1 MLLLLLALAAGIVVD
16 SFVQVSTTLWA
27 AVGVAC
33 LAAAIILRRSPARRI
48 LLVVCMAVLGAL
60 RSGAEREF
68 PEWLVLRAPGIS
80 EVTGTVVSYPSL
92 GEDRIRFV
100 VQPDRFPARIL
111 VTWSCPGGAAGSV
124 TYGDRVRLAGRTERP
139 GTFDGFDYGRYL
151 ERQGIVATMW
161 VEFEGLSTL
170 GLRPGV
176 LRAGD
181 QLRQALLGSLRQRLT
196 PAEFALTQSYVFGDR
211 YALSDETEEAF
222 ARTGLMHILA
232 VSGMHLAIL
241 LAGAWWA
248 LRAFRVRPAVAYP
261 FLAVVVLAAVW
272 IIGPW
277 VSFVRSALLFF
288 FVAAGSVLADLG
300 FVLRSSVRP
309 MNALA
314 AAAFVLLLAEPE
326 YLFDVGFQLSV
337 AATAGLLAFAPR
349 RDWPAFPRLS
359 RPLSRVTRAGA
370 SLLFVS
376 LAAQAGAAPILAFQ
390 FEKLQI
396 WTAVTG
402 LVAIPLSSVALWFG
416 IVALAVT
423 PLGFLAGL
431 AAHAFGW
438 TLQAFENVVVAAA
451 RLPWSSVPADGRV
464 GVWLA
469 GLVGLLYVAREVLAR
484 PAVLVVPGGVARRT
498 PEPTPGGAASGLSM
512 AEGRTITDNGR
523 SRLTGGRRGP
533 SLLRNDAHGE
543 RMPDRAQSDS
553 AAYAEAGEAVARALR
568 VVPRGV
574 VCAGWAP
581 RLRSGFVDARGS
593 NRIGAQRRSDR
604 RGAREGLPD
613 GDSARHAGGP
623 RIPGPP
629 ARD

>member
-1 MLLLLLALAAGIVVD
+1 MLFEETMRYPMLLLFFALAAGILAE
-16 SFVQVSTTLWA
+16 STVQVSATLWA
-27 AVGVAC
+27 TVGAAC
-33 LAAAIILRRSPARRI
+33 LATAVVLHRTPTRRV
-48 LLVVCMAVLGAL
+48 LLLVCMAVLGVL

-92 GEDRIRFV
+92 GADRIRFV
-100 VQPDRFPARIL
+100 VQPDRLPARIL
-111 VTWSCPGGAAGSV
+111 VTWSCPGGAAGRV
-124 TYGDRVRLAGRTERP
+124 HYGDCVGLAGRAERP
-139 GTFDGFDYGRYL
+139 GTFDGFDYGQYL

-161 VEFEGLSTL
+161 VEYEGLSVL
-170 GLRPGV
+170 GVRPSI

-181 QLRQALLGSLRQRLT
+181 QLRQTLLDSLRKRLT
-196 PAEFALTQSYVFGDR
+196 SAEFALAQSYVFGDR

-232 VSGMHLAIL
+232 VSGMHLTIL
-241 LAGAWWA
+241 LAGVWWV
-248 LRAFRVRPAVAYP
+248 LHAFNVRPAVAYLL
-261 FLAVVVLAAVW
+261 LAVVVLAAVW

-300 FVLRSSVRP
+300 LILRSSVRP

-314 AAAFVLLLAEPE
+314 AAAFVLLLVEPQ

-337 AATAGLLAFAPR
+337 AATAGLLLFAPR
-349 RDWPAFPRLS
+349 PGWPAFPRLP
-359 RPLSRVTRAGA
+359 RPLARASRAGT

-402 LVAIPLSSVALWFG
+402 IVAIPLSSVALWFG

-423 PLGFLAGL
+423 PLGFLAGI
-431 AAHAFGW
+431 AARTFGW
-438 TLQAFENVVVAAA
+438 SLQAFESVVVAAA
-451 RLPWSSVPADGRV
+451 RLPWSSVPTDGRV
-464 GVWLA
+464 GIWLA

-484 PAVLVVPGGVARRT
+484 PAVLVAPGGFARWT
-498 PEPTPGGAASGLSM
+498 PETTPGATASGVSM
-512 AEGRTITDNGR
+512 AEDLAITDNGR

-533 SLLRNDAHGE
+533 SLLHHDAHGE
-543 RMPDRAQSDS
+543 GMPDRAQSDS
-553 AAYAEAGEAVARALR
+553 SAYAEAGEAVARALR

-574 VCAGWAP
+574 VRAGRTT
-581 RLRSGFVDARGS
+581 RLRSGLLDARGS
-593 NRIGAQRRSDR
+593 DRIGAQRRSDR
-604 RGAREGLPD
+604 
-613 GDSARHAGGP
+613 
-623 RIPGPP
+623 
-629 ARD
+629 